1 MGTKLIEALI
11 LWACACSAALAVQ
24 RAEVFIAS
32 PAIPLEGIDH
42 LQAQG
47 ISVSVYDLSARKR
60 LEAELSQ
67 GLPRDPR
74 LAQVMVRERVS
85 QISENMKQALI
96 DAHQG
101 ELNARQYRIRQ
112 VPAVVFD
119 GQYVV
124 YGTSDV
130 TEALQTYRREGESTP

>member
-1 MGTKLIEALI
+1 MGTRLIAVVV
-11 LWACACSAALAVQ
+11 LWAYICPGVAAVQ
-24 RAEVFIAS
+24 RAEIFIAS
-32 PAIPLEGIDH
+32 PATPLQGIEH

-47 ISVSVYDLSARKR
+47 VAVTVYDLSARKS

-67 GLPRDPR
+67 GLPGDPR
-74 LAQVMVRERVS
+74 LAQVMVRERVLRL
-85 QISENMKQALI
+85 SEPMKQALI

-119 GQYVV
+119 GRYLV
-124 YGTSDV
+124 YGTSDL
-130 TEALQTYRREGESTP
+130 TEALQTYRREGGATR

>member
-1 MGTKLIEALI
+1 MDTRLITALI
-11 LWACACSAALAVQ
+11 LWACACSGAAAVQ

-32 PAIPLEGIDH
+32 PATPLQGIGH

-47 ISVSVYDLSARKR
+47 IAVAIYDLSARKR
-60 LEAELSQ
+60 LEAELSR
-67 GLPRDPR
+67 GLPGDPA

-85 QISENMKQALI
+85 QLSENMKQALI

-119 GQYVV
+119 GRYVV

-130 TEALQTYRREGESTP
+130 TEALQTYQREGGSTL

>member
-1 MGTKLIEALI
+1 MGIRLIAVVV
-11 LWACACSAALAVQ
+11 LWACVCPGVAGMQ
-24 RAEVFIAS
+24 RVDIFIAS
-32 PAIPLEGIDH
+32 PAAPLQGIGH
-42 LQAQG
+42 MQAQG
-47 ISVSVYDLSARKR
+47 IAVAIYDFSARKR

-67 GLPRDPR
+67 GLPGDPR

-85 QISENMKQALI
+85 QLSENMKQALI

-119 GQYVV
+119 GRYVV
-124 YGTSDV
+124 YGAIDLAK
-130 TEALQTYRREGESTP
+130 ALEVYQRDGGASP

>member
-1 MGTKLIEALI
+1 MGTRLITALI
-11 LWACACSAALAVQ
+11 LWACACSGALAVQ
-24 RAEVFIAS
+24 RAEAFIAS
-32 PAIPLEGIDH
+32 PASPLQGIRH

-47 ISVSVYDLSARKR
+47 IAVAIYDLSARKR
-60 LEAELSQ
+60 LEAELSR
-67 GLPRDPR
+67 GLPGDPG

-112 VPAVVFD
+112 VPAIVFD
-119 GQYVV
+119 GRYVV
-124 YGTSDV
+124 YGTSDL
-130 TEALQTYRREGESTP
+130 TEALQTYGREGESTP